1 MDLINAYESYKEFN
15 KNFVDFINDLI
26 TNDFSNVDKTT
37 IIDKLLAGKEFYSHL
52 QVQCETIDI
61 ESEDMNNLKDLQYL
75 LTDGLFLTI
84 DLINFYNLNE
94 YDRFKMRASN
104 YINKGR
110 LTEMF
115 KQSKNCSIMD
125 L

>member
-37 IIDKLLAGKEFYSHL
+37 IIEKLLAGKEFFSNL

>member
-37 IIDKLLAGKEFYSHL
+37 IIDKLLAGKEFFSNL

-61 ESEDMNNLKDLQYL
+61 ESKDMNNLKDLQYL

>member
-1 MDLINAYESYKEFN
+1 MNLVNMYEEYKEFN

-26 TNDFSNVDKTT
+26 TNDFSSLNKAD
-37 IIDKLLAGKEFYSHL
+37 IMDKLVEGKDFFSNL
-52 QVQCETIDI
+52 QTKCETINI
-61 ESEDMNNLKDLQYL
+61 ESSDVNNLKDLQYL
-75 LTDGLFLTI
+75 IVDGLFLTI
-84 DLINFYNLNE
+84 DLINFYNVNE
-94 YDRFKMRASN
+94 YDRFKMRAAN
-104 YINKGR
+104 YMNKGR

>member
-37 IIDKLLAGKEFYSHL
+37 IIDKLLAGKEFFSNL